1 MEIKKILWASD
12 GSKESDEALKYVEL
26 FANKYSSEIIGLSV
40 VQPIDLNRLKVPP
53 EVKKELFSIQAI
65 LKKKEYER
73 INKALKQLELTET
86 KWDILVETGVPH
98 KEILRVAEEEKVDL
112 IAMGKRGLG
121 LKDRILL
128 GSNTNKV
135 LRMAKVPVLAVRHK
149 KGDKIDIK
157 KVLVPTDLSEL
168 TSISLDLAIDLA
180 NRFDS
185 TIYLLHVLQLH
196 HSYEISTSKVIEE
209 LRMLALKELRSQL
222 DRILLEPACVV
233 LKELRSQLDRI
244 PKEKT
249 KGINIREKVTLFL
262 RAWFGIVH
270 FTAEE
275 GIDLIIM
282 TTHGRNG
289 LSRFILGN
297 VAEKVISES
306 PCPVLAHRL
315 GR

>member
-1 MEIKKILWASD
+1 
-12 GSKESDEALKYVEL
+12 
-26 FANKYSSEIIGLSV
+26 
-40 VQPIDLNRLKVPP
+40 
-53 EVKKELFSIQAI
+53 
-65 LKKKEYER
+65 
-73 INKALKQLELTET
+73 
-86 KWDILVETGVPH
+86 
-98 KEILRVAEEEKVDL
+98 
-112 IAMGKRGLG
+112 
-121 LKDRILL
+121 
-128 GSNTNKV
+128 
-135 LRMAKVPVLAVRHK
+135 MAKVPVLAVRRK

-168 TSISLDLAIDLA
+168 TSISLDFAIDLA

-222 DRILLEPACVV
+222 DRI
-233 LKELRSQLDRI
+233 

-249 KGINIREKVTLFL
+249 K
-262 RAWFGIVH
+262 
-270 FTAEE
+270 

-289 LSRFILGN
+289 LSRFILGS

>member
-12 GSKESDEALKYVEL
+12 GSKESEDSLGYVKL
-26 FANKYSSEIIGLSV
+26 FASKYKSQIIGLSV
-40 VQPIDLNRLKVPP
+40 IQPVDLYALRVPSHLK
-53 EVKKELFSIQAI
+53 KGLLSIQSV
-65 LKKKEYER
+65 LRKKEYER
-73 INKALKQLELTET
+73 VNKALKQLELKET
-86 KWDILVETGVPH
+86 KWDVRVETGVPH

-135 LRMAKVPVLAVRHK
+135 IRMAKVPVLAVRHK
-149 KGDKIDIK
+149 MGNKVDIK
-157 KVLVPTDLSEL
+157 KVLVPTDLSKL
-168 TSISLDLAIDLA
+168 TSISLDFAIDLA
-180 NRFDS
+180 KRFES

-196 HSYEISTSKVIEE
+196 HSYEISRSKVIEE

-222 DRILLEPACVV
+222 DRI
-233 LKELRSQLDRI
+233 
-244 PKEKT
+244 PKEGIE
-249 KGINIREKVTLFL
+249 GINIRESVTLFL

-270 FTAEE
+270 FAEE
-275 GIDLIIM
+275 EGVDLIVM
-282 TTHGRNG
+282 NTHGRKG
-289 LSRFILGN
+289 PLKFILGS

>member
-1 MEIKKILWASD
+1 METKKILWASD

-73 INKALKQLELTET
+73 INKALKQLELKET

-180 NRFDS
+180 NIFDS

-222 DRILLEPACVV
+222 DRI
-233 LKELRSQLDRI
+233 

-270 FTAEE
+270 FTEEE

-289 LSRFILGN
+289 LSRFILGS

>member
-1 MEIKKILWASD
+1 METKKILWASD

-73 INKALKQLELTET
+73 INKALKQLELKET

-222 DRILLEPACVV
+222 DRI
-233 LKELRSQLDRI
+233 

-289 LSRFILGN
+289 LSRFILGS

>member
-1 MEIKKILWASD
+1 METKKILWASD

-73 INKALKQLELTET
+73 INKALKQLELKET

-168 TSISLDLAIDLA
+168 TSISLDFAIDLA

-222 DRILLEPACVV
+222 DRI
-233 LKELRSQLDRI
+233 

-270 FTAEE
+270 FTEEE

-289 LSRFILGN
+289 LSRFILGS

>member
-1 MEIKKILWASD
+1 METKKILWASD

-73 INKALKQLELTET
+73 INKALKQLELKET
-86 KWDILVETGVPH
+86 KWNIRVETGVPH

-222 DRILLEPACVV
+222 DRI
-233 LKELRSQLDRI
+233 

-270 FTAEE
+270 FTEEE

-289 LSRFILGN
+289 LSRFILGS

>member
-1 MEIKKILWASD
+1 METKKILWASD

-73 INKALKQLELTET
+73 INKALKQLELKET

-222 DRILLEPACVV
+222 DRI
-233 LKELRSQLDRI
+233 

-270 FTAEE
+270 FTEEE

-289 LSRFILGN
+289 LSRFILGS